1 MDAARR
7 DTGRAGLDA
16 TTAFGLFVALCVAQ
30 VGSLF
35 SADAWNNITFTAGE
49 VKDPRRNIPL
59 ALAIG
64 TGIVIRLYLLANVA
78 YLVTL
83 PFDAIQHAPS
93 DRVATAT
100 LEAIFPGLG
109 AMIMAIGDHDLDLRL
124 QQRPHSGGGA
134 RLLRDGA
141 RRRLLQAHRHAQ

>member
-1 MDAARR
+1 SVPALSAL
-7 DTGRAGLDA
+7 TV
-16 TTAFGLFVALCVAQ
+16 FGLFVAICVSQ
-30 VGSLF
+30 TGSLL

-59 ALAIG
+59 ALTFG
-64 TGIVIRLYLLANVA
+64 TGIVIALYLLANVA

-83 PFDAIQHAPS
+83 PFDAIQHAPA

-109 AMIMAIGDHDLDLRL
+109 AMVIALGITLSTFRCHT
-124 QQRPHSGGGA
+124 
-134 RLLRDGA
+134 
-141 RRRLLQAHRHAQ
+141 